1 MKRLVANHVSKE
13 MHEEVNE
20 QIKDNTL
27 KSRWLKQQATEEFNL
42 AKQIVN
48 NLPIAPTNNLIY
60 KIYNDIKN
68 GEYNDVINSDINVI
82 SNYVYDTLKKQ
93 GVVFDYRPDNT
104 RKYEHINDAFTKNV

>member
-13 MHEEVNE
+13 MHKEVNE

-42 AKQIVN
+42 AKKIVN
-48 NLPIAPTNNLIY
+48 NLPIAPTNNLTY

-68 GEYNDVINSDINVI
+68 GKYNDVINSDINVI
-82 SNYVYDTLKKQ
+82 SYYVYNALKKQ

-104 RKYEHINDAFTKNV
+104 RKYEHINDAFTKNL